1 MKVAIISSGSKA
13 NCAYI
18 EHDGEAILID
28 CGLTAK
34 ECRRRMDL
42 LQIDALKIKA
52 ILITHEHSDHLRGVS
67 VLSRQLALPVFANI
81 STSKFIQNV
90 YALEN
95 FMTGEVF
102 EYHKFQIYPFS
113 VVHDAVDPVGFSV
126 IAGNSK
132 YTQATDLGRVTNIV
146 REAAKDSDFLLL
158 ESNYDQ
164 QMLQD
169 CEYPW
174 QLKQRISSA
183 HGHLS
188 NDDAATFLQEL
199 KTNNLK
205 HVVLGHLS
213 ENSNQPNLAIKAA
226 ANFNDLGKYQ
236 TFQCGSVANSLDLV
250 TF

>member
-34 ECRRRMDL
+34 ECRRRLDEL
-42 LQIDALKIKA
+42 KIDACKIKA
-52 ILITHEHSDHLRGVS
+52 ILLTHEHSDHLRGVS
-67 VLSRQLALPVFANI
+67 VLSRQLSVPVFANL
-81 STSKFIQNV
+81 STGKFVQNV

-95 FMTGEVF
+95 FMTGEDFQYKNF
-102 EYHKFQIYPFS
+102 EIYPFS
-113 VVHDAVDPVGFSV
+113 VVHDAVDPVGFSI

-146 REAAKDSDFLLL
+146 KQAAKDSDFLLL

-169 CEYPW
+169 CQYPW

-188 NDDAATFLQEL
+188 NEDASLFLSEL
-199 KTNNLK
+199 QAPNLK

-226 ANFNDLGKYQ
+226 SEFNDLGKYHS
-236 TFQCGSVANSLDLV
+236 FLCGTIANSLDLV